1 MARPSNA
8 EIASEFLSLAAA
20 GNVRE
25 AYARHVAPSFRHH
38 NAWFPADR
46 QSLLVAMEESARSE
60 PNKSFEIRQVIAD
73 GDRVAVFSRLQRAEV
88 DQQYAVVHIMRFE
101 DARIVELWDIGQEVP
116 KESPNALG
124 MF

>member
-25 AYARHVAPSFRHH
+25 AYARHVAPFFTHH
-38 NAWFPADR
+38 NAGFPADR
-46 QSLLVAMEESARSE
+46 ESLLVAMEESARNE
-60 PNKSFEIRQVIAD
+60 PNKSFDIHQVIAD
-73 GDRVAVFSRLQRAEV
+73 GDRVAVFSRLQRAEI
-88 DQQYAVVHIMRFE
+88 DLAYAVVHILRFD
-101 DARIVELWDIGQEVP
+101 DAKIVEMWDIAQEVP
-116 KESPNALG
+116 RESPNSLG